1 MTHYIKIKEC
11 YADAIM
17 EGRKT
22 FEVRLNDRGYNSGDY
37 VCFMVFDE
45 GIRNFAHKLDG
56 EVFRITY
63 VHSGLGMQDSYVV
76 FGIERVDKRSD
87 VSHGSRTGKEALNES
102 RANYRSSCGQSCK
115 END

>member
-17 EGRKT
+17 DGRKT

-63 VHSGLGMQDSYVV
+63 VHSGLGMQDGYVV

-87 VSHGSRTGKEALNES
+87 VSHGSRTETEVEG
-102 RANYRSSCGQSCK
+102 
-115 END
+115 

>member
-45 GIRNFAHKLDG
+45 GIRNFKHKLDG

-63 VHSGLGMQDSYVV
+63 VHSGLGMQDGYVV
-76 FGIERVDKRSD
+76 FGIERVDKRWQQD
-87 VSHGSRTGKEALNES
+87 REENDHNGSRTEKEDAPDEH
-102 RANYRSSCGQSCK
+102 
-115 END
+115 

>member
-17 EGRKT
+17 EERKT
-22 FEVRLNDRGYNSGDY
+22 FEVRINDRGYNSGDY

-45 GIRNFAHKLDG
+45 GVRKFKHKLDG

-63 VHSGLGMQDSYVV
+63 VHSGLGMQDGYVV
-76 FGIERVDKRSD
+76 FSIERVDKRWQQA
-87 VSHGSRTGKEALNES
+87 GKEAPDEH
-102 RANYRSSCGQSCK
+102 
-115 END
+115 